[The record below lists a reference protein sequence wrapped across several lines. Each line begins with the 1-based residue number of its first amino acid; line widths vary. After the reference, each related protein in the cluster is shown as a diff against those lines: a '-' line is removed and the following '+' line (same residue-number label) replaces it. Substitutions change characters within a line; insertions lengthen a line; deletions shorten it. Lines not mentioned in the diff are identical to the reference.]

1 MTATGWPP
9 SRVLALLPR
18 WGWVLFPLA
27 LLWVLLGD
35 NSYNQYVAGFV
46 VIYGLSALG
55 LDWLMGRAG
64 VVSLGNGA
72 IMAFGALTAAYL
84 AQHSWASF
92 WLVLVVVTVL
102 GGVLGF
108 LISLPALRLRGVY
121 FALVTLALQ
130 VVVVFLGRRY
140 AGSSADFVGGI
151 PLPLPAFGSHEVG
164 LGRPWLGLLTVVL
177 LVVVVLLRNMYRGQP
192 GRTWMAIREHEL
204 AARTIGV
211 ASRSAK
217 TAAFVGSTSL
227 IALSGAFLAYYTGR
241 VSPDSFT
248 LTFAISFVVMVI
260 IGGLRSLSGVLLG
273 ATIVTVAPLALGRYV
288 QTLPATGGGLTGWFR
303 TNVFFIN
310 SGLFGL
316 LVLVVLLYMPRG
328 VVPTLVT
335 WITSVGARLD
345 RGGARRRAGAAS
357 TPDTDGAAPVA
368 AARPALHVA
377 VPATAPPL
385 LVIEDLR
392 LTYRNGAQALAGVD
406 LTVAEGEIVGIVG
419 RNGVGKSSLMRSITG
434 FYRSEGTRVVGR
446 VEFAGNELL
455 GGSPVRSAQRGITL
469 VPERE
474 KIFGALTVSDHLR
487 RVGNAD
493 AARAA
498 MPNEWEMLERKWD
511 SRAGL
516 LSGGERQLLALAM
529 AASLR
534 PRLLLIDEMSLG
546 LSPIAIDRVS
556 AAILE
561 LQRNSDL
568 TVIVVEQNV
577 EVAHRLCQRVLL
589 MEAGK
594 LLGGFGE
601 KPPVAG
607 RTSSEGSRPDAV
619 SGVSS
624 GGSPSSL
631 GGSGG
636 ADA

>member
-1 MTATGWPP
+1 MKATRWPP

-46 VIYGLSALG
+46 IIYGLSALG

-72 IMAFGALTAAYL
+72 IMAFGALMAAYL
-84 AQHSWASF
+84 AQRGWASF
-92 WLVLVVVTVL
+92 WSVLVVVTVL
-102 GGVLGF
+102 GGLLGF
-108 LISLPALRLRGVY
+108 VISLPALRLHGVY

-140 AGSSADFVGGI
+140 AGTSADFVGGI
-151 PLPLPAFGSHEVG
+151 PVPLPAFGSHEVD
-164 LGRPWLGLLTVVL
+164 LGRPWLVLLTVVL
-177 LVVVVLLRNMYRGQP
+177 VIVLIMLRNMYRGQP
-192 GRTWMAIREHEL
+192 GRAWMAIREHEL

-211 ASRSAK
+211 ASRSSK
-217 TAAFVGSTSL
+217 TGAFVGSSAL

-273 ATIVTVAPLALGRYV
+273 TAIVTVAPLLLGRYV
-288 QTLPATGGGLTGWFR
+288 QSLPTTAGGLTGWFR

-316 LVLVVLLYMPRG
+316 LVLLVLLYMPRG

-335 WITSVGARLD
+335 WVTSVGARLD
-345 RGGARRRAGAAS
+345 RSGASRAAGGAGPPHA
-357 TPDTDGAAPVA
+357 DGATPALTT
-368 AARPALHVA
+368 RPSLHVA
-377 VPATAPPL
+377 SPVAVPPL

-406 LTVAEGEIVGIVG
+406 LTVAEGEIVGVVG
-419 RNGVGKSSLMRSITG
+419 RNGVGKTSLMRAITG
-434 FYRSEGTRVVGR
+434 FYRSEGTRLVGR
-446 VEFAGNELL
+446 VEFAGAEML
-455 GGSPVRSAQRGITL
+455 GGSPVRAAQRGIAL

-474 KIFGALTVSDHLR
+474 KVFRGLTVSDHLR
-487 RVGNAD
+487 RVGHLD

-577 EVAHRLCQRVLL
+577 EVAHRLCRRVLL

-594 LLGGFGE
+594 LLGGLGDE
-601 KPPVAG
+601 HSVARRPSTEAAG
-607 RTSSEGSRPDAV
+607 RPDAASGIASTV
-619 SGVSS
+619 SG
-624 GGSPSSL
+624 P
-631 GGSGG
+631 GG